1 MTPQETLIQYALS
14 RMGKVGFQ
22 PMTPQNWIGKAFAEG
37 IVIERTPNSVTSC
50 KISKPDGK
58 TIVVTETT
66 TSTVPELHDGKLSMV
81 ETSNTV
87 EIMRISL

>member
-1 MTPQETLIQYALS
+1 MTPQETLIQYAQS
-14 RMGKVGFQ
+14 RMGKLGTR

-66 TSTVPELHDGKLSMV
+66 TSIGNELRDGKLYPV
-81 ETSNTV
+81 ELSNTV